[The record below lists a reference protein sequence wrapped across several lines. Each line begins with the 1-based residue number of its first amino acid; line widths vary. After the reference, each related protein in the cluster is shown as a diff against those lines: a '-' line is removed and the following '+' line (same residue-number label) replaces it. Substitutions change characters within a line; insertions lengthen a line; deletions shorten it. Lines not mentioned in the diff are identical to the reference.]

1 MSCLLIGTKLFH
13 MKNAFF
19 LLLISLFLHSCK
31 CEREEVGRDLLI
43 TENKEYL
50 NTNKRI
56 VEYYN
61 QDNVIVKANFDGAKS
76 VISEDREGPEVCSYI
91 TTEKGEEN
99 FVFGSYVGKIIYRN
113 MALMVTLY
121 NNDDNSVLFIQDF
134 ISGIYNSKLE
144 TVQINGFTFE
154 NVLVLDKNEHETPNG
169 LVNKIIYSKT
179 NGIEFILFEDGTWYK
194 RVE

>member
-1 MSCLLIGTKLFH
+1 MKKLL
-13 MKNAFF
+13 F
-19 LLLISLFLHSCK
+19 LLLTLFIIHSCK
-31 CEREEVGRDLLI
+31 CEREEVGRNLLK
-43 TENKEYL
+43 TQNKEYL

-76 VISEDREGPEVCSYI
+76 IIYEEKEGPEVCSYI

-113 MALMVTLY
+113 TVLFITLY

-134 ISGIYNSKLE
+134 ISDIYNSKLE

-154 NVLVLDKNEHETPNG
+154 NVLVLEKMNMKHPM
-169 LVNKIIYSKT
+169 V
-179 NGIEFILFEDGTWYK
+179 W
-194 RVE
+194 